1 MFRVNGN
8 NCKWNEFDCINAIR
22 VPSWDSLVL
31 YCPWKLMHL
40 PLFLQSAAL
49 WLKPLFFGLLVL
61 YNALTE
67 AKAIDTIVVF
77 IVVEDV
83 VTNLAATVIVYIVA
97 TYLTFENARQVRVK
111 LIKQIES
118 TESNLKV
125 WDKRGNLIK
134 VLLPYAHTAAF
145 KIVSL
150 F

>member
-1 MFRVNGN
+1 MFRVSGN

-31 YCPWKLMHL
+31 YCPWQLVHL
-40 PLFLQSAAL
+40 SLFLQSAAL

-83 VTNLAATVIVYIVA
+83 VTNLAATVIVYICVIKEIILIMLINYWVG
-97 TYLTFENARQVRVK
+97 TYLTFENERQSHIPV
-111 LIKQIES
+111 E
-118 TESNLKV
+118 
-125 WDKRGNLIK
+125 
-134 VLLPYAHTAAF
+134 
-145 KIVSL
+145 
-150 F
+150 